1 MTEASAAL
9 AVIKEEKGTGALFR
23 QATDVAGVCGE
34 IVKATAQQIGDR
46 KYVKVEG
53 WQSIAVT
60 YGCIASSR
68 DVERVPGGF
77 RAIGEV
83 RRMSDGVVLAVAE
96 GFVGEDE
103 PVWFG
108 GKGKDRNGKEKIYER
123 RAEYA
128 IRAMAQTRAISR
140 ACRSAFAF
148 VVTLIDK
155 SLSTTPAEEVPDGG
169 FNDHFAS
176 PNSEKATA
184 TKQRLATEKTV
195 EGTATSKPASD
206 GPTNFPNY
214 GKRKGEAIAGAK
226 QEDLVF
232 YRKGAERTIADAS
245 KSKWHDRERAL
256 IDAIDAELRKQSKGT
271 DAPAPDATNGS
282 EPPPPTDADAP
293 QF

>member
-23 QATDVAGVCGE
+23 QATDVAGVCGA
-34 IVKATAQQIGDR
+34 IVKQTAQKIGDR

-68 DVERVPGGF
+68 DVERVPGGY

-83 RRMSDGVVLAVAE
+83 RRMSDQAVLATAE
-96 GFVGEDE
+96 GFIGEDE

-108 GKGKDRNGKEKIYER
+108 GMDEKGKKHTR
-123 RAEYA
+123 RPEYA
-128 IRAMAQTRAISR
+128 IRAMVQTRAISR

-148 VVTLIDK
+148 VVTLIDA

-169 FNDHFAS
+169 FNDNFHS
-176 PNSEKATA
+176 PATDKAAA
-184 TKQRLATEKTV
+184 TKQRLASEKTV

-206 GPTNFPNY
+206 APTHFPNY
-214 GKRKGEAIAGAK
+214 GKRKAELIAGAK
-226 QEDLVF
+226 QEDLIF

-245 KSKWHDRERAL
+245 KSKWHDRERSL
-256 IDAIDAELRKQSKGT
+256 IDAIDAELRRQSKGT
-271 DAPAPDATNGS
+271 EAPPPDTSNDN

-293 QF
+293 GH